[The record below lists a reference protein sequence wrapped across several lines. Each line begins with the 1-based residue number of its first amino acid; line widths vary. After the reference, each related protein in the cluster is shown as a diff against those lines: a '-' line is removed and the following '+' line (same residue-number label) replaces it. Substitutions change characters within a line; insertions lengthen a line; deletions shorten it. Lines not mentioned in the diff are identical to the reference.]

1 MSEQRNIVIV
11 GASGAG
17 LQATHYILKHILPAL
32 KVKNDAN
39 YHVYNISPSSKW
51 YFRVASPRVAA
62 STARMS
68 TEKVMLDL
76 REGFKQYSEDDFT
89 FIEATATGLEPA
101 TRRVL
106 FRSSKGH
113 EDESINYHAL
123 IVATGSKTYFQAF
136 SMSAD
141 AQSTLDAI
149 SSANKQIETA
159 KQIVIAGGGAT
170 GVEFAGEVAEHRNG
184 KPGWFSKA
192 QPKVEVTLITS
203 DKQLLPGLRPAI
215 AKTAQQKLEAL
226 GVKVI
231 YNTRVTDSTQTKDGR
246 TALTLMNGDKLETD
260 VYVPAYGVQPNS
272 SWLPDQML
280 NDKGYLITNDSTL
293 RVDIAGP
300 RVYGFGD
307 IASYS
312 RNNYWD
318 ITLALPTL
326 VTNIKRDLLSYNP
339 MHPEAKPKGKD
350 RLYTVDNRESMVVP
364 IGSGGGVGAVM
375 GWRVPSFFVWMLK
388 GRDFMLGLSGLPT
401 LTGGS
406 VKKEV
411 KWTKEEAA
419 I

>member
-32 KVKNDAN
+32 KAKNDAK

-62 STARMS
+62 STGRMS

-113 EDESINYHAL
+113 ENESMNYHAL

-159 KQIVIAGGGAT
+159 KKIVIAGGGAT

-184 KPGWFSKA
+184 KPGWFSKV
-192 QPKVEVTLITS
+192 KSNVDVTLITS

-260 VYVPAYGVQPNS
+260 LYVPAYGVQPNS
-272 SWLPDQML
+272 SWLPDQLL

-326 VTNIKRDLLSYNP
+326 VTNIKRDLLSYNS

-401 LTGGS
+401 LTGES
-406 VKKEV
+406 VKKEI

>member
-17 LQATHYILKHILPAL
+17 IQATHYILKHILPAL
-32 KVKNDAN
+32 KAKNDAK
-39 YHVYNISPSSKW
+39 YHVYNISPSSQW

-62 STARMS
+62 STERMS
-68 TEKVMLDL
+68 TDKVLFDL
-76 REGFKQYSEDDFT
+76 HEGFKQYSKDDFT
-89 FIEATATGLEPA
+89 FIEASATGLEPSS
-101 TRRVL
+101 RRLL
-106 FRSSKGH
+106 FRSNKGQ
-113 EDESINYHAL
+113 EDESLTYHAL
-123 IVATGSKTYFQAF
+123 VVATGSKTYFQAF

-141 AQSTLDAI
+141 AQSTLNAI
-149 SSANKQIETA
+149 SSANEQIASA
-159 KQIVIAGGGAT
+159 KKIVIVGGGAT

-184 KPGWFSKA
+184 KPGWFSKV
-192 QPKVEVTLITS
+192 QPKVDVTLITS

-215 AKTAQQKLEAL
+215 AKIAEQKLKAL
-226 GVKVI
+226 GVEVI
-231 YNTRVTDSTQTKDGR
+231 YNTRVVDSTQTKDGR
-246 TALTLMNGDKLETD
+246 TALTLKNGGKLEAD
-260 VYVPAYGVQPNS
+260 LYVPAYGVQPNS
-272 SWLPDQML
+272 SWLPDQLL
-280 NDKGYLITNDSTL
+280 NEKGYLVTNDSTL

-318 ITLALPTL
+318 INLALPTL

-339 MHPEAKPKGKD
+339 MLPEAKPKGKD
-350 RLYTVDNRESMVVP
+350 RVYTANTTESMVVP
-364 IGSGGGVGAVM
+364 IGSGGGVGAVF
-375 GWRVPSFFVWMLK
+375 GWKVPSFFVWVLK
-388 GRDFMLGLSGLPT
+388 GRDYMLGMSGLPT
-401 LTGGS
+401 LNGDK